1 MKREHLIFDTEII
14 GLKKPVFLIGV
25 KNHELK
31 TKQFFWFHKRG
42 HMAKLRALLD
52 NPMYT
57 WVGFNSEN
65 FDRPIIA
72 ASYQGCTA
80 DDLKVLAQTI
90 IDDQMRSWQT
100 YRECNIDF
108 MDYDHID
115 LINVAP
121 GVMISLKTYAGRMGA
136 KLMMDM
142 PFHHDTDLS
151 PAQQKLC
158 ETYCGNDLDVTE
170 MLFEQMSVEREL
182 RDQLTDEYGIDLRSK
197 SDAQIAEAILKN
209 VCNIRSGD
217 KQVPSWV
224 SYTCPDFV
232 VTNSPAINEV
242 IEMLDEH
249 AFKLNRM
256 NGQPEVPEFLK
267 EPFRI
272 NDGTYQM
279 GVGGLH
285 STHDVNMY
293 VEEGDGYLLS
303 DFDVASYY
311 PNIMMKAGLVP
322 RLGGNKGELFMA
334 AYKAIYDQRMEAKRS
349 GNKKVANSLKITLNG
364 TFGKLGNIYCSFYSP
379 DLLLA
384 VTITG
389 QLNLLCL
396 IHELEKIR
404 GVKVRSANT
413 DGVLVHYPI
422 AARDKVLG
430 VFGKNSKRTGFEY
443 EETPYTKYAAKDVN
457 NYYAVAPAREAA
469 IIEPKT
475 IKVLPAGKAKVKRKG
490 LYAVAG
496 VQEMKNPT
504 MEVCSN
510 AAAEYLEKGTPVET
524 TIMAATDMHD
534 FVSIRNVR
542 GGGVQHTKTVLV
554 DDWTSVAGGWTHPE
568 RTSLPVKRK
577 SRPAPREVG
586 VGGVGFGRVAR
597 WYMSTKK
604 MPAPTSMMGEVAGIK
619 NGGQIAKSEG
629 GLICMTLPD
638 KLPKDLDYA
647 WYIAEAKAILA
658 DCGVKT

>member
-1 MKREHLIFDTEII
+1 M
-14 GLKKPVFLIGV
+14 FLVGV

-42 HMAKLRALLD
+42 DMKKLHALLM

-65 FDRPIIA
+65 FDRPIVA
-72 ASYQGCTA
+72 AAYQGCTV
-80 DDLKVLAQTI
+80 DDLKTLAQTI
-90 IDDQMRSWQT
+90 IENQMMSWQT
-100 YRECNIDF
+100 YRDCEIEF
-108 MDYDHID
+108 MEYDHID

-136 KLMMDM
+136 KTMMDM
-142 PFHHDTDLS
+142 PFHHDTDLT
-151 PAQQKLC
+151 PAQMKQC
-158 ETYCGNDLDVTE
+158 EIYCGNDLDVTE
-170 MLFEQMSVEREL
+170 MLFVQMSVEREL
-182 RDQLTDEYGIDLRSK
+182 RDQLTEEYGIDLRSK

-209 VCNIRSGD
+209 ACNIRSSD
-217 KQVPSWV
+217 KFVPSYV
-224 SYTCPDFV
+224 RYTAPDFI
-232 VTNSPAINEV
+232 VTKSPAINEV
-242 IEMLDEH
+242 IEFLNDH
-249 AFKLNRM
+249 HFKLNRM
-256 NGQPEVPEFLK
+256 NGQPEVPSFLE

-285 STHDVNMY
+285 STHDVQMY
-293 VEEGDGYLLS
+293 VEEGDGMLLS

-334 AYKAIYDQRMEAKRS
+334 TYREIYDQRMEAKRS

-413 DGVLVHYPI
+413 DGVLVHYP
-422 AARDKVLG
+422 ASVRDKVLA
-430 VFGKNSKRTGFEY
+430 VFAKNSKRTGFEY
-443 EETPYTKYAAKDVN
+443 EETPYVKYAAKDVN
-457 NYYAVAPAREAA
+457 NYYAVSPAREATL
-469 IIEPKT
+469 IDPKGVH
-475 IKVLPAGKAKVKRKG
+475 IVPAGKAKVKRKG

-504 MEVCSN
+504 MEVCSD
-510 AAAEYLEKGTPVET
+510 AVAEYLSTGLAVET
-524 TIMAATDMHD
+524 SIMKCIDMRK
-534 FVSIRNVR
+534 FVAIRNVK
-542 GGGVQHTKTVLV
+542 GGGIQHTKTVLV
-554 DDWTSVAGGWTHPE
+554 DDWEAVEGGWTYPG
-568 RTSLPVKRK
+568 RTSKPEKRK

-586 VGGVGFGRVAR
+586 QGGTSFGRVAR
-597 WYMSTKK
+597 WYMTTKT
-604 MPAPTSMMGEVAGIK
+604 MPAITYVGSGNKVPKTEG
-619 NGGQIAKSEG
+619 AK
-629 GLICMTLPD
+629 LCMELPD
-638 KLPKDLDYA
+638 KLPKDLNYA
-647 WYIAEAKAILA
+647 WYIAEAKAIMA
-658 DCGVKT
+658 DCGVPQK